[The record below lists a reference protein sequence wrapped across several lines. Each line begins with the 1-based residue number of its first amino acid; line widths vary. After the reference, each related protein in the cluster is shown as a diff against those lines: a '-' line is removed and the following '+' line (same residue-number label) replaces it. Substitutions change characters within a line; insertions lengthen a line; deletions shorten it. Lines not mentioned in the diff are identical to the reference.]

1 MDLAVALVQTGESL
15 GGCSLVGIRNK
26 DLFKMHGRI
35 NSVHFVGQM
44 PGNEIDSVDILLV
57 VAALDENGIQIVVN
71 IFFELLKILLL
82 NTAETV
88 MDVLESEDLRH
99 IKIQVAEWAD
109 DLERIHH
116 SGMLRGQ
123 LLPLGFQIFGF
134 LLDPA
139 DRGNSGFR
147 IHVPGSDLPG
157 IGQLFVEAVD
167 GIQSLPVRVDLQKR
181 RQIGDLGEFGQS
193 IFQMDLIFGKISLCH
208 PVNIRFRP
216 GDA

>member
-1 MDLAVALVQTGESL
+1 
-15 GGCSLVGIRNK
+15 
-26 DLFKMHGRI
+26 
-35 NSVHFVGQM
+35 M

-57 VAALDENGIQIVVN
+57 VAALDEDGIQIVVN

-99 IKIQVAEWAD
+99 IKIQVAEGAD

-123 LLPLGFQIFGF
+123 LLPLGLQIFGF

-139 DRGNSGFR
+139 DRGNSSFR